1 MCGRFAFFT
10 DMAEIA
16 QELKIE
22 FAEENLSPRYNIA
35 PTQTSSVLVD
45 EGEGLHIARMKWGL
59 IPSWAKDASIGSK
72 MINARAE
79 TLAEKPSYRN
89 ALKKRRC
96 LVPANGFYE
105 WQLLPSKRKQ
115 PLYITLER
123 QKVFTMAGLWES
135 WKNPEGEAI
144 RTFTVITVPA
154 AGIISSF
161 HERMPAVLTGEYR
174 TAWLDGG
181 LQSDDLLE
189 IFSDEH
195 LLPFELTPVS
205 TAVNSP
211 ANDYPELLLSVE

>member
-16 QELKIE
+16 QELKLE
-22 FAEENLSPRYNIA
+22 FAEENTSPRYNIA
-35 PTQTSSVLVD
+35 PTQTAPIVVD
-45 EGEGLHIARMKWGL
+45 EGEGLHIVQMKWGL

-79 TLAEKPSYRN
+79 TLAEKPSYRS

-135 WKNPEGEAI
+135 WKGPEGDTI
-144 RTFTVITVPA
+144 RTFTIITAPA
-154 AGIISSF
+154 AGAISSF
-161 HERMPAVLTGEYR
+161 HDRMPAILAGEYR

-181 LQSDDLLE
+181 LQSADLLE
-189 IFSDEH
+189 ILSDDH
-195 LLPFELTPVS
+195 LLPFEFTPVS

-211 ANDYPELLLSVE
+211 VNDYPELLLSVE